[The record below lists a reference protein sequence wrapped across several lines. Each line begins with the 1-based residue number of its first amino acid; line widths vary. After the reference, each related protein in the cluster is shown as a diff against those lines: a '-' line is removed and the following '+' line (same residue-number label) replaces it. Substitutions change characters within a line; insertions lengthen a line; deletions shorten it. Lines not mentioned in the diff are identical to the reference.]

1 MEITLKDYQEVVG
14 PGVIEELRVLAERV
28 RDRRMQHINSTSVGG
43 GVAEILGGCEGGIL
57 VRPGDPAAL
66 AGALTDLLA
75 ENPAQRGRRSEAAWR
90 RARAYDAR
98 IEAIRLARCYR
109 AVAAGRVTVA

>member
-1 MEITLKDYQEVVG
+1 M
-14 PGVIEELRVLAERV
+14 
-28 RDRRMQHINSTSVGG
+28 
-43 GVAEILGGCEGGIL
+43 
-57 VRPGDPAAL
+57 RPGDPAAL
-66 AGALTDLLA
+66 ADALTDLLA
-75 ENPAQRGRRSEAAWR
+75 ENPAQRGRRSDAAWR

>member
-1 MEITLKDYQEVVG
+1 VVG
-14 PGVIEELRVLAERV
+14 A
-28 RDRRMQHINSTSVGG
+28 DAG

-98 IEAIRLARCYR
+98 IEAIRLAFPPAAVVSMQVTRSVAKR
-109 AVAAGRVTVA
+109 AT